1 MVRESSAA
9 LLGMGGQGVVYAV
22 TTLANALFKSGY
34 YVSQLQSYGAEVR
47 GGSVLAYVVF
57 SKEPIENPFIDS
69 FNYIAVLHPA
79 GLKRWGRLVEG
90 SKVVIVNEDL
100 IPKEL
105 IKDSWIKIPLT
116 KLAPTRESMAALG
129 CLAALGVVDLSNLI
143 NALPYSKFKEDNEK
157 AIRKG
162 YEAIKPQ
169 NKQVIR
175 KLRDSRPNKYSEQ
188 Q

>member
-1 MVRESSAA
+1 MVRELSAA

-69 FNYIAVLHPA
+69 FNYVAVLHSA
-79 GLKRWGRLVEG
+79 GLRRWGRLVEG
-90 SKVVIVNEDL
+90 SEVVIVNEDL

-105 IKDSWIKIPLT
+105 IKESWIKVPLT
-116 KLAPTRESMAALG
+116 KLAPNRESMAALG
-129 CLAALGVVDLSNLI
+129 CLAAIGIIDLTNLI
-143 NALPYSKFKEDNEK
+143 NALPHSKFKEDNER
-157 AIRKG
+157 AIRRG
-162 YEAIKPQ
+162 YEVMKGLT
-169 NKQVIR
+169 K
-175 KLRDSRPNKYSEQ
+175 
-188 Q
+188 